1 MPEQRA
7 VADAAI
13 SHVTER
19 LASRRVPTTT
29 SGAATTGGRACSSS
43 SSSLSSPRS
52 SWCMFLVVKEG
63 PQS

>member
-19 LASRRVPTTT
+19 LASRRMPATT
-29 SGAATTGGRACSSS
+29 SGAATTGGRACS